1 MVASRNPVS
10 YILKTSVTR
19 SNSLADNLGAWGGIL
34 SLGSFF
40 FPVVVVPVAVS
51 LVVVAPGIVPGPVV
65 GIPVVGPV
73 AVAAP
78 TAGPAPL
85 VGAVVAVA
93 VAVAILCVV

>member
-1 MVASRNPVS
+1 M
-10 YILKTSVTR
+10 
-19 SNSLADNLGAWGGIL
+19 
-34 SLGSFF
+34 GSFF

-65 GIPVVGPV
+65 GMPVVGPV

-78 TAGPAPL
+78 AVVPTPPATAL
-85 VGAVVAVA
+85 GAVVAVA